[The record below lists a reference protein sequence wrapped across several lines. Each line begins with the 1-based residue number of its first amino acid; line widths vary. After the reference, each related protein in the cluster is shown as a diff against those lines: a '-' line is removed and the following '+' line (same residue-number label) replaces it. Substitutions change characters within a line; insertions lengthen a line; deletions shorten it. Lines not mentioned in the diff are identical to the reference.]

1 MSHPRPLYRLT
12 VNGRDITADITE
24 RLISLTLTDNRGPE
38 ADQLDIELSDHDG
51 LLAIP
56 PRGAALQVWLGWSD
70 TGLVDK
76 GTFTVDETEHS
87 GAPDM
92 LSIRARSADLRDGTT
107 KKRERSWHDTTL
119 GNILRTLAQEHDLE
133 PAISPQLDPLAIPH
147 LDQTDESDL
156 NLITRLGQEH
166 DAVATIKH
174 GRLLFM
180 PIGQGETASGQALPT
195 VTLTRAEGDQH
206 RFLQADRD
214 AYSGVRAFYY
224 DVNGSERLEA
234 IVGDEDNAKILR
246 HTYANRSSAL
256 RAARA
261 EWGRIQRGSSTLSLT
276 LARGRPD
283 LSPEWRYC
291 VVGIKAEIAKVAWL
305 GERVTHR
312 LGDGGLTTA
321 LELEARH
328 DPTKPPDGE
337 GMRRGLN
344 ATGTG

>member
-1 MSHPRPLYRLT
+1 MTYPKPIYRLT
-12 VNGRDITADITE
+12 VNGRDITFEVTA

-38 ADQLDIELSDHDG
+38 ADTLDIELSDHDG

-56 PRGAALQVWLGWSD
+56 PRGATLQVWLGWSD

-87 GAPDM
+87 GPPDT
-92 LSIRARSADLRDGTT
+92 LSIRARSADMRGPLV

-133 PAISPQLDPLAIPH
+133 PAISPQLAQVEIPH

-180 PIGQGETASGQALPT
+180 PIGQGESASGKELPV
-195 VTLTRAEGDQH
+195 VTIARAEGDQH

-214 AYSGVRAFYY
+214 AYSGVRAYYY

-234 IVGDEDNAKILR
+234 IIGDEDNAKILR

-256 RAARA
+256 RAARS
-261 EWGRIQRGSSTLSLT
+261 EWGRIQRGSSTLSLN

-283 LSPEWRYC
+283 LSPEWRYR
-291 VVGIKAEIAKVAWL
+291 VQGIKAQIGKTKWL
-305 GERVTHR
+305 GEQVVHR
-312 LGDGGLTTA
+312 LGDGGMKTA
-321 LELEARH
+321 LELENNRH
-328 DPTKPPDGE
+328 TPIESSPPK
-337 GMRRGLN
+337 L
-344 ATGTG
+344 TI

>member
-1 MSHPRPLYRLT
+1 MNYPKPIYRLT
-12 VNGRDITADITE
+12 VNGRDITADITA

-56 PRGAALQVWLGWSD
+56 PRGATLQVWLGWSD

-87 GAPDM
+87 GPPDM
-92 LSIRARSADLRDGTT
+92 LSIRARSADMRGPLV

-119 GNILRTLAQEHDLE
+119 GDILRTLAQEHDLE
-133 PAISPQLDPLAIPH
+133 PAISPQLEAIEVPH

-180 PIGQGETASGQALPT
+180 AIGQGESASGKELPI
-195 VTLTRAEGDQH
+195 VTITRAEGDQH

-214 AYSGVRAFYY
+214 VYSGVRAYYY
-224 DVNGSERLEA
+224 DVNGSERMEA
-234 IVGDEDNAKILR
+234 IVGDEENAKVLR

-256 RAARA
+256 CAARA
-261 EWGRIQRGSSTLSLT
+261 EWGRIQRGSSTLSLN

-283 LSPEWRYC
+283 LSPEWRYQ
-291 VVGIKAEIAKVAWL
+291 VQGFKAQIGNGEWL
-305 GERVTHR
+305 AERVVHQLQVTGVR
-312 LGDGGLTTA
+312 TS
-321 LELEARH
+321 LELQWVKSKEQKGGA
-328 DPTKPPDGE
+328 
-337 GMRRGLN
+337 
-344 ATGTG
+344 

>member
-1 MSHPRPLYRLT
+1 MSYPRPIYRLT
-12 VNGRDITADITE
+12 VNGRDITADITA

-56 PRGAALQVWLGWSD
+56 PRGATLQVWLGWSD

-87 GAPDM
+87 GPPDT
-92 LSIRARSADLRDGTT
+92 LSIRARSADMRGPLV

-133 PAISPQLDPLAIPH
+133 PAISHQLDQVEVPH

-180 PIGQGETASGQALPT
+180 PIGQGETASGKELPV
-195 VTLTRAEGDQH
+195 VTITRAEGDQH

-214 AYSGVRAFYY
+214 AYSGVRAYYY
-224 DVNGSERLEA
+224 DVEGSERMEA
-234 IVGDEDNAKILR
+234 IIGGEENAKTLR
-246 HTYANRSSAL
+246 HTYADRSSAL
-256 RAARA
+256 RGAKS
-261 EWGRIQRGSSTLSLT
+261 EWKKIQRGSATLSYT
-276 LARGRPD
+276 LALGRPEI
-283 LSPEWRYC
+283 SPEWRYR
-291 VVGIKAEIAKVAWL
+291 VRGIKAEIGDVGWL
-305 GERVTHR
+305 GERVIHR
-312 LGDGGLTTA
+312 MTDSGFAAD
-321 LELEARH
+321 LEMQSKIRN
-328 DPTKPPDGE
+328 DD
-337 GMRRGLN
+337 
-344 ATGTG
+344 